1 MRHALLSALVAIGST
16 LYVSAQ
22 SSTTI
27 TSDPRDLS
35 RPISTLI
42 NQMRQRERI
51 SITYED
57 PRYRNAADI
66 EDVTADVSKGSDT
79 EKTYGPRIL
88 VPKGHAITFVY
99 APTDV
104 GSPEATKAAI
114 ERMLREYSSLGGPG
128 FFVERDGVRLHVLPS
143 QVLNLNDDRV
153 KQYSILDTV
162 ISVPPA
168 RRDGGELL
176 EAICRQIQ
184 AQTGYKIGVGPSAP
198 ANSLARYRTN
208 EGIESQSGRAALEH
222 LLDSATFPGS
232 FVWDLYFGPDVK
244 TYMLNFSYVGSAG
257 PAVK

>member
-16 LYVSAQ
+16 LYVAAQ

-27 TSDPRDLS
+27 TTDPRDLS

-42 NQMRQRERI
+42 VQMRQREKI

-57 PRYRNAADI
+57 PRYSNAADI
-66 EDVTADVSKGSDT
+66 EEVTADVSKGT

-104 GSPEATKAAI
+104 GSPEAMKAAI
-114 ERMLREYSSLGGPG
+114 ERMLREYSSLGGPA
-128 FFVERDGVRLHVLPS
+128 FVVESDGVRLHVLPS
-143 QVLNLNDDRV
+143 EVLNFNDDRI
-153 KQYSILDTV
+153 KQDSILDTV

-184 AQTGYKIGVGPSAP
+184 DQTGYKIGVGPSAP
-198 ANSLARYRTN
+198 ANSLAQYRTN
-208 EGIESQSGRAALEH
+208 EGIESQSGRAAFEH

-257 PAVK
+257 PAVN

>member
-1 MRHALLSALVAIGST
+1 MVRLQPTLLGSEVASMRHALLSALVAIGST

-128 FFVERDGVRLHVLPS
+128 FFVERDGVRLHVLQS

-198 ANSLARYRTN
+198 ANRLARYRTN
-208 EGIESQSGRAALEH
+208 E
-222 LLDSATFPGS
+222 
-232 FVWDLYFGPDVK
+232 
-244 TYMLNFSYVGSAG
+244 
-257 PAVK
+257 

>member
-1 MRHALLSALVAIGST
+1 MRHALLSALVAIGSM
-16 LYVSAQ
+16 LHVAAQ
-22 SSTTI
+22 ISTTI

-42 NQMRQRERI
+42 DQMRQREKI

-57 PRYRNAADI
+57 PRYSNAADI

-104 GSPEATKAAI
+104 GSPEATKATI
-114 ERMLREYSSLGGPG
+114 ERMLREYSSLGGPA
-128 FFVERDGVRLHVLPS
+128 FVVERDGVRLHVLPS
-143 QVLNLNDDRV
+143 EVLNINDRL
-153 KQYSILDTV
+153 KQDSILDTV

-184 AQTGYKIGVGPSAP
+184 DHTGYKIGVGPSAP
-198 ANSLARYRTN
+198 ANSLAQYRTN
-208 EGIESQSGRAALEH
+208 EGIESQSGRVALEH
-222 LLDSATFPGS
+222 LLDTATFPGS
-232 FVWDLYFGPDVK
+232 FVWDLYFGADVK
-244 TYMLNFSYVGSAG
+244 TYMLNFSYVESAG